1 MILLFVKKEIF
12 NNMLLNIYRYDLQS
26 SYHMEIN
33 ANGRFFESYF
43 CDVCGNYIYFEEN
56 YNEKIICLCD
66 KIPKIFKNYREFIEE
81 IPDITSGD
89 ELDDYIEYPE
99 DGHPDFV
106 KYIYNMV
113 LFGITYNKPYYNSI
127 NNDIVENILSYTI

>member
-1 MILLFVKKEIF
+1 
-12 NNMLLNIYRYDLQS
+12 MLLNIYRYDLQS

-33 ANGRFFESYF
+33 ANGRLIESYF
-43 CDVCGNYIYFEEN
+43 CEDCGNYLYFQEN

-81 IPDITSGD
+81 IPDIASGD

-99 DGHPDFV
+99 GGNREFL

-113 LFGITYNKPYYNSI
+113 LFGMTYDKSYYYGMD
-127 NNDIVENILSYTI
+127 NNIVDNILSYSI